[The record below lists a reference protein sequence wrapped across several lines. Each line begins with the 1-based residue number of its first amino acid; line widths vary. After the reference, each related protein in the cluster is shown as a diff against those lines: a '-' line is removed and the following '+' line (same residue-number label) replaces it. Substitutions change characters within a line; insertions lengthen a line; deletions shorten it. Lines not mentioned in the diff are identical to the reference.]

1 MWQKNGPI
9 YTNQK
14 LEIKR
19 RNNLSDKRVFE
30 MTNFQKKRREPFLDQ
45 ASYQWLQK
53 HTIETSLPKF
63 REKLNDPTTDAER
76 RGSMKWQISLDMI
89 AYAIRSYSGGENLE
103 RVKIS
108 LKETLDVIEEH
119 LDDDH
124 TLMEAFDFAIQDSYV
139 QALWLL
145 SLTKLLGLGSEQV
158 KRVAEF
164 YEADET
170 NEGADDLYE
179 LILDKLGLPSKLDDA
194 GVIHEDPYELLLD
207 CVKAEPED
215 RPKHMT
221 GFLKR
226 WFKGQKEC
234 DWWGSHINRRG
245 TPVLDTDFFGYWAFE
260 AALVTYLWDIDDSSY
275 SNLPHY
281 PKDLIDYAR
290 EHFPLNGEPKPPTLS
305 CPAGEPCPR
314 EGYWHTPAQTGSRR
328 YFKQGEIMP
337 KLQSDWGSVIWY
349 WDESQ
354 T

>member
-1 MWQKNGPI
+1 M
-9 YTNQK
+9 
-14 LEIKR
+14 
-19 RNNLSDKRVFE
+19 SDF
-30 MTNFQKKRREPFLDQ
+30 TKKRRESLMD
-45 ASYQWLQK
+45 
-53 HTIETSLPKF
+53 ETSFKWDMGFTINELLPELLEDSSNQSLNHLDRMESKRRLGHEYF
-63 REKLNDPTTDAER
+63 RH
-76 RGSMKWQISLDMI
+76 
-89 AYAIRSYSGGENLE
+89 AIRLYSAGYSLEEITSSFISAIDRFDDFVNLIDE
-103 RVKIS
+103 GS
-108 LKETLDVIEEH
+108 DWPQLD
-119 LDDDH
+119 L
-124 TLMEAFDFAIQDSYV
+124 AIQTYYV
-139 QALWLL
+139 DALWLL
-145 SLTKLLGLGSEQV
+145 SMTKLLGLREEYIEKV
-158 KRVAEF
+158 VNLYA
-164 YEADET
+164 ADET
-170 NEGADDLYE
+170 NDGADELFE
-179 LILDKLGLPSKLDDA
+179 LIIAKLGRNSYEA
-194 GVIHEDPYELLLD
+194 EGVIHEDPYELLLD

-221 GFLKR
+221 AFLKR

-234 DWWGSHINRRG
+234 DWWGMHINRTKDPILKTG
-245 TPVLDTDFFGYWAFE
+245 FFGYWAFE